1 MTKDVLIS
9 VKGLQFGNDVNND
22 MIEIITGGSYYKKNQ
37 KHYVLYDEMVE
48 GFEGATRNIVKF
60 DDTML
65 DLTKS
70 GVTNVHMVFEEN
82 KKNLTNYITPYGN
95 ILIGIDARKVN
106 VAETKESIQIDID
119 YGLEVNYEFL
129 ADCKIKMDIKSKDDS
144 EFSLH

>member
-82 KKNLTNYITPYGN
+82 K
-95 ILIGIDARKVN
+95 
-106 VAETKESIQIDID
+106 
-119 YGLEVNYEFL
+119 
-129 ADCKIKMDIKSKDDS
+129 
-144 EFSLH
+144 H